1 MSTTEYIL
9 LLAGGATGTE
19 VVRWLLNFRRDR
31 RQDERQGE
39 QVEFQHFTDLNKQ
52 ATELRDEMR
61 RNNTELRTE
70 LNQLRGEVENWR
82 RSYFDLFHT
91 AREIQQSSGGRDKL
105 MFTGDGPAPASRS
118 QHWTNRG
125 VNACAFWLPPH
136 PQGQRNSSIPT
147 LFFNGS
153 CTKPLFSAVQCG
165 ANHALPESMLL
176 YSL

>member
-70 LNQLRGEVENWR
+70 LNQLRGEVESWR

-105 MFTGDGPAPASRS
+105 MFTGDGPAPTS
-118 QHWTNRG
+118 T
-125 VNACAFWLPPH
+125 
-136 PQGQRNSSIPT
+136 GQQEPLPT
-147 LFFNGS
+147 LALFALQPPAGTAKFLDSDAFFQRFLHKTVVFRS
-153 CTKPLFSAVQCG
+153 PMRCKPRTT
-165 ANHALPESMLL
+165 
-176 YSL
+176 